1 MTTKSNSRT
10 LKLKSHEEYLIY
22 RTYFIKQK
30 NLIFKLNRKVRKGER
45 NDKMTRRS
53 KFKAFLLSYF
63 NFIFRF
69 SNAPGKSDDFEKRR
83 SQAAIRA
90 QAKKELE
97 REEQAASAA
106 NKLRDTYSEK
116 PLIECEVAPA
126 GGSSVLY
133 KCPLIGD
140 QVLPKE
146 EMRQAIKDFL
156 YSQIEGEPGL
166 TACLIIH
173 TLNTDSEK
181 VGLT

>member
-1 MTTKSNSRT
+1 
-10 LKLKSHEEYLIY
+10 
-22 RTYFIKQK
+22 
-30 NLIFKLNRKVRKGER
+30 
-45 NDKMTRRS
+45 MTRES
-53 KFKAFLLSYF
+53 KSKAFLLC
-63 NFIFRF
+63 RF

-116 PLIECEVAPA
+116 PLIECEVAPT

-181 VGLT
+181 VGQTHRVWKSQKKSHLRAKQAKFTLKNAKISPF